1 MVALSIVTVPL
12 VCAVQDTL
20 VNFVKK
26 RLIIVITTT
35 VGDMEH
41 A

>member
-12 VCAVQDTL
+12 VYAVQDTL

-26 RLIIVITTT
+26 RLIIVIPTP